1 MFLLDRSPKWPSLRR
16 LGSAVLL
23 IAALGSGASVEAKES
38 VTVQDTVALAALPRE
53 AQTTH
58 SLILSG
64 GPFPYDKDGSVFRNR
79 ERLLPIK
86 ARGYYR
92 EYTVKTPRASNRG
105 ARRLVCGGIPPTQPE
120 ACFFTDDHYASFKR
134 VVQ

>member
-120 ACFFTDDHYASFKR
+120 ACYFTDDHYASFKR

>member
-1 MFLLDRSPKWPSLRR
+1 M
-16 LGSAVLL
+16 L
-23 IAALGSGASVEAKES
+23 IAALGAGASVEAKES

-92 EYTVKTPRASNRG
+92 EYTVKTPRARNRG

-120 ACFFTDDHYASFKR
+120 ACYYTDDHYASFKR